1 MKNNWGKIINSYTKL
16 SEKLGSILLL
26 NAVEQGLTLMI
37 PTVLIGS
44 AALIITSFPS
54 YKYQS
59 AMNKL
64 FGTEWKNTFIYIHD
78 GTINILSLVMVIC
91 ISYSYIVELDNKS
104 ENYVDPVV
112 AALVS
117 LCSFVTFFG
126 INKKGFSIANYG
138 VIGAF
143 MAIIVAVTSSM
154 LFHKLCSI
162 KKIKIKVFTDG
173 DSVAFNSALES
184 IVPAALTIAVYAIV
198 NQGFIAFFGIYNIQS
213 YLSDVFTDFLL
224 KINSPVIRAVLFTFL
239 IDIFWLFGIHGGNVL
254 EPVTQRVYAR
264 SLIANQ
270 ILIDSCNKPM
280 YIFTKPFFYTFIFI
294 GGSGAV
300 LCLIIAI
307 FISGRNKNQRRIAK
321 LSIIPVIF
329 NISELIIFGA
339 PIVFNPV
346 YIIPFLTVPV
356 ILTLTSYAAI
366 RWGLVPY
373 TRYMTEW
380 TTPIF
385 ISGYTSTGSINGSFL
400 QLFNL
405 ILGILCYIPFV
416 KLADKVSSY
425 QAKKYMNRLY
435 TSFKKTEESGVTSNL
450 LKRHDY
456 IGNISRLLAADMIT
470 EIENKNITLY
480 YQPQVDYEGNV
491 FCTEAL
497 LRWNHRTYGYIYPP
511 LIIELAEES
520 NVLDKLGYL
529 IFDTA
534 CSHLKKLNDLGY
546 NNMSISVNISAVQ
559 LEDDNFVENLKKII
573 QKHNINPESLKIEI
587 TEQMALSGSKKVLQR
602 IMSIKKLGVKLEMD
616 DFGMGHSTLMY
627 LKDFNVDTI
636 KLDGSFVRDISTNT
650 NCRNIISSIVY
661 LSKSLNY
668 SVLAEFVEN
677 DEQRSIL
684 HSLGCDRYQGYLF
697 SKALPF
703 DDLVNYMSSNH
714 KSKNSELELSGV

>member
-1 MKNNWGKIINSYTKL
+1 MKKIINRHTEFH
-16 SEKLGSILLL
+16 EKLGSIPLL
-26 NAVEQGLTLMI
+26 NAVDQGLTLMI
-37 PTVLIGS
+37 PIVLIGS
-44 AALIITSFPS
+44 AALIITSFPVF
-54 YKYQS
+54 KYQIVMS
-59 AMNKL
+59 KL
-64 FGTEWKNTFIYIHD
+64 FGPSWKNIFIYIHD
-78 GTINILSLVMVIC
+78 GTLNILSLIMTIC
-91 ISYSYIVELDNKS
+91 ISYSYITELDSKS
-104 ENYVDPVV
+104 EDYVDPAV

-117 LCSFVTFFG
+117 LCSFVTIFG
-126 INKKGFSIANYG
+126 INKKGFSITSFG

-143 MAIIVAVTSSM
+143 MAIIVAVTSSV

-162 KKIKIKVFTDG
+162 NKLKIRVFTDG
-173 DSVAFNSALES
+173 DSAAFNSALES
-184 IVPAALTIAVYAIV
+184 IIPAAITIFVYAAV
-198 NQGFIAFFGIYNIQS
+198 NQGFTAFLGIYNIQS
-213 YLSDVFTDFLL
+213 YLSGIFTDLLL
-224 KINSPVIRAVLFTFL
+224 KINSPILRAVVFVLL
-239 IDIFWLFGIHGGNVL
+239 IHIFWFFGIHGSNVL
-254 EPVTQRVYAR
+254 EPVTQRVYTR
-264 SLIANQ
+264 SLIVNQ
-270 ILIDSCNKPM
+270 ILIDSGNSPL
-280 YIFTKPFFYTFIFI
+280 YIFTKTFFDTFIFM
-294 GGSGAV
+294 GGCGAV

-307 FISGRNKNQRRIAK
+307 FIAGRNKNQRRIAK
-321 LSIIPVIF
+321 LSIIPVTF
-329 NISELIIFGA
+329 NISELIIFGI
-339 PIVFNPV
+339 PIVLNPV
-346 YIIPFLTVPV
+346 YIIPFLIAPI
-356 ILTLTSYAAI
+356 ILTFTSYAAI

-385 ISGYTSTGSINGSFL
+385 ISGYTSTGSISGSLL

-405 ILGILCYIPFV
+405 ILGTLCYIPFV
-416 KLADKVSSY
+416 KLAEAVSSY
-425 QAKKYMNRLY
+425 QAKNYMNRLY
-435 TSFKKTEESGVTSNL
+435 TSFKKTEGSDVSSNL

-470 EIENKNITLY
+470 EIQNKNITLY
-480 YQPQVDYEGNV
+480 YQPQVDYKGNV

-520 NVLDKLGYL
+520 NMLDKLGYL

-573 QKHNINPESLKIEI
+573 QKHNINPDFLKIEI
-587 TEQMALSGSKKVLQR
+587 TEQMALSGSRKVLQQ

-636 KLDGSFVRDISTNT
+636 KLDGSLVRDINT
-650 NCRNIISSIVY
+650 NMNCRDIISSIIY

-677 DEQRSIL
+677 DEQRCIL

-703 DDLVNYMSSNH
+703 DDLVNYISRDNKSNG
-714 KSKNSELELSGV
+714 SELADK